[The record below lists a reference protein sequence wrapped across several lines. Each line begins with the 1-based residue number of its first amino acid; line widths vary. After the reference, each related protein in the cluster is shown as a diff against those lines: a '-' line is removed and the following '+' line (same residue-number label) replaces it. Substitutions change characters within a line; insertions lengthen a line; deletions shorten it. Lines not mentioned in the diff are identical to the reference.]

1 MSDLRSWYLDTFAD
15 GQHLEG
21 KELREHLRM
30 TLRKL
35 EALNPMEADS

>member
-21 KELREHLRM
+21 KELREHLRK

-35 EALNPMEADS
+35 ESMRPEVAE